1 MVGTLMAIDPVEY
14 ENLKEYYDL
23 QRKKEY
29 NREQLQTAI
38 TEMEGRI
45 GLSMSFDE
53 IWSRI
58 EEKDYQDPPNNWVP
72 NADFSQC
79 ETTNPEEEEMKK
91 LRNQAKLNSFNNKK
105 WSRY

>member
-14 ENLKEYYDL
+14 ENLKEYYDF

-38 TEMEGRI
+38 AEMEGRI

-53 IWSRI
+53 IWSRL
-58 EEKDYQDPPNNWVP
+58 EEKDYQETPNNWVP
-72 NADFSQC
+72 RDS
-79 ETTNPEEEEMKK
+79 
-91 LRNQAKLNSFNNKK
+91 K
-105 WSRY
+105 WRIQGE